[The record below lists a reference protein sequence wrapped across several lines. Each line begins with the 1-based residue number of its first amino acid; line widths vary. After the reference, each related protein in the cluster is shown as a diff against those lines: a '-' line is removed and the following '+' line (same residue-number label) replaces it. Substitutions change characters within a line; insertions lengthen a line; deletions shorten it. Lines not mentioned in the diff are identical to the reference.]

1 MDVVQLGTGIVRRRL
16 PDGRAVLFERWDA
29 GVALGGVAWTVTLE
43 SEPENQAT
51 GAPLVVV
58 LALLLGHELVPSSW
72 PWWVYALADE
82 VEGAFAMS
90 P

>member
-1 MDVVQLGTGIVRRRL
+1 MGSEIVRRWL
-16 PDGRAVLFERWDA
+16 PDGRAVLVERRA
-29 GVALGGVAWTVTLE
+29 VQAALGGDAWEVRLE
-43 SEPENQAT
+43 SDPSNPAT

-58 LALLLGHELVPSSW
+58 LALLLGHELVPAAW

-82 VEGAFAMS
+82 VEAAFELR